1 MTIARIDMIIN
12 CKYLIPVIPENTVL
26 FDYSIAV
33 HDGKILQIGPYKDIE
48 SKWNAIKYEDLQNH
62 CVLPGLI
69 NSYSQA
75 SMSLLNNFQLGE
87 GNSSRIKQLKSIQST
102 LVDEDFVSEGSL
114 IGINQMVKKGITCFS
129 DNFFFPENT
138 ISISKSVGI
147 RTQIGLILARDSS
160 VYAKNF
166 EEYIHKGLRARDQY
180 KDLSLVTFA
189 IAPIN
194 SFSLDDHLLGEI
206 AKYTNELDLPIQS
219 LCNENKYEI
228 EKSIEYSGSRP
239 LQRLNEHGLLNNQTQ
254 LSGIYDL
261 NEEDFELLKVTKSNI
276 LFCPFATNY
285 SGQYVFKLFNTL
297 EEEQNIAFGSD
308 GADSGFEIDLF
319 NAMRT
324 SALIARVNYKSE
336 LKTMAHRLLRM
347 GTING
352 ARALGLDDKI
362 GSLETD
368 KEADII
374 AIELSDS
381 DVISENQ
388 IAEHIVFS
396 NSGSHVSD
404 SWVSG
409 KNLMRKRVV
418 KNIPQSKIDR
428 ICNKWSSKL
437 SGNFITR
444 HSQ

>member
-381 DVISENQ
+381 DVISANQ

>member
-362 GSLETD
+362 GSLEND

-388 IAEHIVFS
+388 IAERIVFS

>member
-147 RTQIGLILARDSS
+147 RTQIGLILAKDSS

-194 SFSLDDHLLGEI
+194 SFSLDDHFLGEI

-285 SGQYVFKLFNTL
+285 SGQYVYKLFNTL

>member
-285 SGQYVFKLFNTL
+285 SGQYVYKLFNTL

-409 KNLMRKRVV
+409 KNLMRKRLV
-418 KNIPQSKIDR
+418 KKIPQSKIDR

>member
-33 HDGKILQIGPYKDIE
+33 HNGKILQIGPYKDIE
-48 SKWNAIKYEDLQNH
+48 SKWTAIKYEDLQSH
-62 CVLPGLI
+62 CVMPGLV
-69 NSYSQA
+69 NSFSQA

-87 GNSSRIKQLKSIQST
+87 GNSSRIKQLKSIQSS
-102 LVDEDFVSEGSL
+102 LIDEDFVSEGSL

-147 RTQIGLILARDSS
+147 RTQVGLILAKDSS

-166 EEYIHKGLRARDQY
+166 EEYIHKGLRTRDQY

-228 EKSIEYSGSRP
+228 EKSIECSGSRP

-276 LFCPFATNY
+276 LFCPFGTNY
-285 SGQYVFKLFNTL
+285 SGQYVYKLFSTL
-297 EEEQNIAFGSD
+297 EEEHNISFGSD

-352 ARALGLDDKI
+352 ARALGLDNKI

-381 DVISENQ
+381 NVISENQ

-396 NSGSHVSD
+396 NSGSHVSH

-409 KNLMRKRVV
+409 KNLMRESVV
-418 KNIPQSKIDR
+418 KSIPQSKIDK

-437 SGNFITR
+437 SENFITR

>member
-1 MTIARIDMIIN
+1 MTNAQIDMIIN

-26 FDYSIAV
+26 IDYSIAV
-33 HDGKILQIGPYKDIE
+33 DDGKILQIGPYKEIE

-62 CVLPGLI
+62 CVLPGLV

-75 SMSLLNNFQLGE
+75 SMSLLNNFQLAE
-87 GNSSRIKQLKSIQST
+87 ENSSRIKRLKTIQST
-102 LVDEDFVSEGSL
+102 LVDENFVSEGSL
-114 IGINQMVKKGITCFS
+114 LGINQMVKKGITCFG
-129 DNFFFPENT
+129 DNFFFPDNT
-138 ISISKSVGI
+138 ISISKSVGV
-147 RTQIGLILARDSS
+147 RTQIGLILTKDSS

-166 EEYIHKGLRARDQY
+166 EEYIHKGLDTRDQY
-180 KDLSLVTFA
+180 KDLSLLTFA

-194 SFSLDDHLLGEI
+194 AFSLEDHILGEI
-206 AKYTNELDLPIQS
+206 AKYANELDLPIQS

-228 EKSIEYSGSRP
+228 EKSIEYFGSRP
-239 LQRLNEHGLLNNQTQ
+239 LKRLNEYGLLNNQTQ
-254 LSGIYDL
+254 LCGICDL
-261 NEEDFELLKVTKSNI
+261 NEEDFDLLRVTRSNI

-285 SGQYVFKLFNTL
+285 SEQYLYKLFATL

-308 GADSGFEIDLF
+308 GADLGFEIDLF
-319 NAMRT
+319 NMMRT
-324 SALIARVNYKSE
+324 SALLARVNYKSK
-336 LKTMAHRLLRM
+336 LKSIAHRLLRM

-396 NSGSHVSD
+396 NSGSHVSH

-409 KNLMRKRVV
+409 KNLMRESLV
-418 KNIPQSKIDR
+418 KNIPQSKIDK

-437 SGNFITR
+437 SGNFTTR
-444 HSQ
+444 RSQ